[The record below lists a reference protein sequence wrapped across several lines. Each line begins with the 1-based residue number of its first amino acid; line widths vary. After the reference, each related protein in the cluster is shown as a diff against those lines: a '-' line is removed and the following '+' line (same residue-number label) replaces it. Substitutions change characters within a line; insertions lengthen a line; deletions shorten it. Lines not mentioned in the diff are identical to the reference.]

1 MGTLAGKSYW
11 VMCAKNV
18 SMMSINRKCIG
29 VPSQSEE
36 KISQYIYLCASFFLS
51 IRSSLI
57 TARVAHLCTVSC
69 TANCTVSCTAN
80 DCCTVMIVQLYISVQ
95 P

>member
-57 TARVAHLCTVSC
+57 TARVAHLCTVAQSLLC
-69 TANCTVSCTAN
+69 NSR
-80 DCCTVMIVQLYISVQ
+80 
-95 P
+95 

>member
-1 MGTLAGKSYW
+1 MDIGILAGKSDW
-11 VMCAKNV
+11 VMCAMNV

-69 TANCTVSCTAN
+69 TASCTAN

>member
-36 KISQYIYLCASFFLS
+36 KISQYIYLCAS
-51 IRSSLI
+51 SLI